1 MSLIIRTLA
10 SKPYEET
17 WQAMQTFTHNRT
29 ADTPDEIWLIE
40 HPPVFTQGLNG
51 QASHLLSI
59 HPDIPV
65 VQTDRG
71 GQITYHAPGQLIAY
85 CLIDLKRHA
94 LGVRQFVHDL
104 EKILIDCLAHY
115 GIASAAR
122 ADAPGVYVAGQK
134 MASLGLKVRKQ
145 CTYHGLALNVKMDLA
160 PFQNINPCGLA
171 GMQMTQMANFI
182 PDIQIQDVA
191 EQLAQ
196 TFQIYFNDRQTLKP
210 L

>member
-10 SKPYEET
+10 SKPYEAT
-17 WQAMQTFTHNRT
+17 WQAMQDFTHNRT
-29 ADTPDEIWLIE
+29 PETPDEIWLIE

-51 QASHLLSI
+51 QANHLLAV

-85 CLIDLKRHA
+85 CLIDLKRRQ

-104 EKILIDCLAHY
+104 ETILIDCLASY
-115 GIASAAR
+115 NIESAAR
-122 ADAPGVYVAGQK
+122 ADAPGVYVDGQK
-134 MASLGLKVRKQ
+134 IASLGLKVRKQ

-160 PFQNINPCGLA
+160 PFKNINPCGLA

-182 PDIQIQDVA
+182 PNIQIQDVA
-191 EQLAQ
+191 AQLAQ
-196 TFQIYFNDRQTLKP
+196 TFQIYFNDLSQPKIL
-210 L
+210 